1 MSNFA
6 LKNIDAVCGQQKFDK
21 LIIDD
26 KCLLDSFIDNLE
38 DKYLSEMGSMYA
50 YMQRVADLE
59 PLPDTKF
66 HPLNK
71 NKTDGYTE
79 YEFKTKHL
87 RIYAIS
93 QPNGKIIILGGY
105 KNRQDKDLKTFRSI
119 VKRYIQSQKGSK
131 K

>member
-6 LKNIDAVCGQQKFDK
+6 LKNIDAVCGRQKFDK

-26 KCLLDSFIDNLE
+26 KCLLDSFIENLE
-38 DKYLSEMGSMYA
+38 DKYLSEMDSMYA
-50 YMQRVADLE
+50 YMQWVADSK
-59 PLPDTKF
+59 PLPYAKF
-66 HPLNK
+66 HLLDRNK
-71 NKTDGYTE
+71 AEGYTE

-93 QPNGKIIILGGY
+93 QFNGKIIILGGY
-105 KNRQDKDLKTFRSI
+105 KNNQDKDLITFRSI